1 MICKIIKDF
10 PNFQG
15 WKVGDLIRIKEP
27 SILLERKL
35 VVPMAIVETTI
46 VDAEIISETKEKVE
60 NKTKRIQK
68 GETKKDA
75 INKNTTKI

>member
-10 PNFQG
+10 PNFQE

-46 VDAEIISETKEKVE
+46 VDAEIIPEAIKKIES
-60 NKTKRIQK
+60 KTKKK
-68 GETKKDA
+68 GGTKKDA
-75 INKNTTKI
+75 TSKDTKKI